1 MKWNT
6 ANSCNLHGLQFRIAR
21 RGLEMLAIDGQMVYS
36 TCSLNPIED
45 EAVVHRLLLETK
57 GSVVLLDVA
66 DKLPG
71 LKYCQGLSHWVVTD
85 RELNAYDTPDVVP
98 EGNRNLIRAS
108 IFPPKPENAA
118 TFNLDRCI
126 RVLPHHQ
133 NTGGFFV
140 AVLKKIAPL
149 PWESVNK
156 AALAAKKE
164 AKEVATND
172 VVEGNVDDKPEE
184 SGRRSPMRKKRRTKI
199 FKEDPFVFF
208 DENEILWPP
217 IR

>member
-1 MKWNT
+1 M
-6 ANSCNLHGLQFRIAR
+6 QFRIAR

-118 TFNLDRCI
+118 TFNLDR
-126 RVLPHHQ
+126 
-133 NTGGFFV
+133 
-140 AVLKKIAPL
+140 
-149 PWESVNK
+149 W
-156 AALAAKKE
+156 
-164 AKEVATND
+164 
-172 VVEGNVDDKPEE
+172 
-184 SGRRSPMRKKRRTKI
+184 
-199 FKEDPFVFF
+199 
-208 DENEILWPP
+208 
-217 IR
+217 